1 MHCNRSLLHKC
12 IFEVTLE
19 LNGGKPKLKITI
31 LADRSPWK
39 LEKNIKILPFNNLC
53 YLILSRK
60 LIKTIALLLLYKY
73 SMGGNIGMVKTCFH
87 LTSNT
92 MATTVFFSFVN
103 LNAHLWI
110 FDCCFGSYTYMY
122 ILHYTHIRA
131 RCWR

>member
-1 MHCNRSLLHKC
+1 MILQA
-12 IFEVTLE
+12 V
-19 LNGGKPKLKITI
+19 LNL
-31 LADRSPWK
+31 
-39 LEKNIKILPFNNLC
+39 NINFLPFNNLC

-87 LTSNT
+87 LISNT

-103 LNAHLWI
+103 LNAHMWI

-131 RCWR
+131 SKVLKVEYLVSILHQTQISQHNSYKEVK